1 MDANITE
8 HSRFNGFPHQASAKN
23 ASDGK
28 PLKRLASLS
37 RGEAPA
43 SRPVLMRGITSGAT
57 TVRCNTIDHRD
68 FRADVLCMFNSTI
81 PKSLKV
87 AVAAGFISALAF
99 SPLALAAEQGKENL
113 DASASKEITGEVV
126 DMMCYVDHNAMGD
139 KHAGCAAKCIKG
151 GGPVGIV
158 SDGKAY
164 LLVGQHKPM
173 NDQLAEYAG
182 KTITVKGKMAERGGV
197 AMLENAEIVK
207 K

>member
-1 MDANITE
+1 
-8 HSRFNGFPHQASAKN
+8 
-23 ASDGK
+23 
-28 PLKRLASLS
+28 
-37 RGEAPA
+37 
-43 SRPVLMRGITSGAT
+43 
-57 TVRCNTIDHRD
+57 
-68 FRADVLCMFNSTI
+68 MFNSTI
-81 PKSLKV
+81 PKSLEV
-87 AVAAGFISALAF
+87 AVAVGFISALAF

-126 DMMCYVDHNAMGD
+126 DMMCYVDHNAMGTE
-139 KHAGCAAKCIKG
+139 HGSGCGKKCIKG

-197 AMLENAEIVK
+197 AMLENAEIEK

>member
-1 MDANITE
+1 
-8 HSRFNGFPHQASAKN
+8 
-23 ASDGK
+23 
-28 PLKRLASLS
+28 
-37 RGEAPA
+37 
-43 SRPVLMRGITSGAT
+43 
-57 TVRCNTIDHRD
+57 
-68 FRADVLCMFNSTI
+68 MFNSTI

-87 AVAAGFISALAF
+87 AVAVGFISALAF

-139 KHAGCAAKCIKG
+139 KHGSVARPSASKAGGRLASYPTAKPYLI
-151 GGPVGIV
+151 VGE
-158 SDGKAY
+158 
-164 LLVGQHKPM
+164 HKPM

-197 AMLENAEIVK
+197 AMLENAEIDK

>member
-1 MDANITE
+1 
-8 HSRFNGFPHQASAKN
+8 
-23 ASDGK
+23 
-28 PLKRLASLS
+28 
-37 RGEAPA
+37 
-43 SRPVLMRGITSGAT
+43 
-57 TVRCNTIDHRD
+57 
-68 FRADVLCMFNSTI
+68 MFNSTI

-126 DMMCYVDHNAMGD
+126 DMMCYVDHNAIGD

-197 AMLENAEIVK
+197 APRPPSSVIPSPWCFGARDLAIARNVVQILRDLSSIESSLTFVRDDAVTTLYLTRTLCDRSTPVRCSLA
-207 K
+207 